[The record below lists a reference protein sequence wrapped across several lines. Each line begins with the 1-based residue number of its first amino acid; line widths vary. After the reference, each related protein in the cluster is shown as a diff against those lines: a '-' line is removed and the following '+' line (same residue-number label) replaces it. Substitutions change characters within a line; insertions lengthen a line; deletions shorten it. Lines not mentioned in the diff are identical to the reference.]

1 MRVRFF
7 VRRESMKKM
16 IINKEA
22 LSDYKTLSLALENCD
37 VYEIPVEDILDIY
50 CIAEPTEEERNEYQ
64 TKGGFIKIA
73 ASASQTIECTI
84 SSNHEIGT
92 EFDHRLKERLE
103 MCGGCADMTSFSL
116 RDSKKSDIDIYV
128 PYNPLEDI
136 NHGGEIELSNC
147 PSFEIDNDGNII
159 IAFGERSKQPKRKDN
174 NYAELIDGW
183 EEAFGDFEPK
193 VLKVEAEL
201 LSTFGDTQTNFSFSF
216 KVRNKNSKKDFA
228 ELVFIDCKNVSIE
241 MRFTKKRNYGIV
253 MSKMADGYI
262 YVGIAGLGIDF
273 TCSSV
278 QEYNYYC
285 SQDEV

>member
-1 MRVRFF
+1 MLVD
-7 VRRESMKKM
+7 
-16 IINKEA
+16 KE
-22 LSDYKTLSLALENCD
+22 LLKYYKSLLVGLENCD
-37 VYEIPVEDILDIY
+37 VYEIAVDDILDIY
-50 CIAEPTEEERNEYQ
+50 CEAKPIGKNKNEYFAND
-64 TKGGFIKIA
+64 GFIKIA

-84 SSNHEIGT
+84 SRKHEIGT

-136 NHGGEIELSNC
+136 KHGGEIELSNC
-147 PSFEIDNDGNII
+147 PSFEIDNDGNMI

-183 EEAFGDFEPK
+183 KDAFGDFEPK
-193 VLKVEAEL
+193 VLKVKAEL
-201 LSTFGDTQTNFSFSF
+201 LSTFGDTQTDFSFYF
-216 KVRNKNSKKDFA
+216 KVLNKNSKKDFA

-241 MRFTKKRNYGIV
+241 MCFTKERNYEIV
-253 MSKMADGYI
+253 MSKMADGHI
-262 YVGIAGLGIDF
+262 YVGIDGLGIDF

-278 QEYNYYC
+278 QEYNYYR
-285 SQDEV
+285 SHDEV

>member
-1 MRVRFF
+1 MLVD
-7 VRRESMKKM
+7 
-16 IINKEA
+16 KE
-22 LSDYKTLSLALENCD
+22 LLRYYKTLLVVLENCD
-37 VYEIPVEDILDIY
+37 VYEIAVDDILDIY
-50 CIAEPTEEERNEYQ
+50 CVAKPIGKKKNEYS
-64 TKGGFIKIA
+64 TNDGFIKIA

-84 SSNHEIGT
+84 SSNQEIGT

-147 PSFEIDNDGNII
+147 PSFEIDNDGNMI
-159 IAFGERSKQPKRKDN
+159 IAFGEHSKQPKRKDN

-183 EEAFGDFEPK
+183 EEVFGDFEPK
-193 VLKVEAEL
+193 VLKVKAGL

-216 KVRNKNSKKDFA
+216 KVLNKNSKKDIA
-228 ELVFIDCKNVSIE
+228 NLVFIDCKNVSIE
-241 MRFTKKRNYGIV
+241 MCFTKKRNYEIV
-253 MSKMADGYI
+253 MSKMADGNI
-262 YVGIAGLGIDF
+262 YVGIDGLGIDF

>member
-1 MRVRFF
+1 ML
-7 VRRESMKKM
+7 
-16 IINKEA
+16 IDKE
-22 LSDYKTLSLALENCD
+22 LLRYYKTLLVVLENCD
-37 VYEIPVEDILDIY
+37 VYEIAVDDILDIY
-50 CIAEPTEEERNEYQ
+50 CEAKPIGEKKNEYS
-64 TKGGFIKIA
+64 TNDGFIKIA
-73 ASASQTIECTI
+73 ACASQTIECTI
-84 SSNHEIGT
+84 SRNHEIGT
-92 EFDHRLKERLE
+92 EWDQRLKERLE

-147 PSFEIDNDGNII
+147 PSFEIDNDGNMI

-183 EEAFGDFEPK
+183 KEAFGDFEPK
-193 VLKVEAEL
+193 DLKVKAEL
-201 LSTFGDTQTNFSFSF
+201 LSTFGDTQTNFSFYF
-216 KVRNKNSKKDFA
+216 KIRNKNSKKDFA

-241 MRFTKKRNYGIV
+241 MCFSKERNYEIV

-262 YVGIAGLGIDF
+262 YVGIDGLGIDF

>member
-1 MRVRFF
+1 MLVD
-7 VRRESMKKM
+7 
-16 IINKEA
+16 KE
-22 LSDYKTLSLALENCD
+22 LLKHYKSLLVVLENCD
-37 VYEIPVEDILDIY
+37 VYEIAVEDILDIY
-50 CIAEPTEEERNEYQ
+50 CEAKPIGKMKNAYSTND
-64 TKGGFIKIA
+64 GFIKIA

-84 SSNHEIGT
+84 SSNHQIGA
-92 EFDHRLKERLE
+92 EWDRRLKERLE
-103 MCGGCADMTSFSL
+103 ICGGGADMTSFSL
-116 RDSKKSDIDIYV
+116 RDSKKRDIDIYV

-136 NHGGEIELSNC
+136 NRGGEIELSNC
-147 PSFEIDNDGNII
+147 PSFEIDNDGNMI

-183 EEAFGDFEPK
+183 KEAFGDFEPK
-193 VLKVEAEL
+193 VLRVKAER
-201 LSTFGDTQTNFSFSF
+201 LSTFGDTQTNFSFYF
-216 KVRNKNSKKDFA
+216 KVLNKNSKKDFA

-241 MRFTKKRNYGIV
+241 MCFTKERNYEIV

-262 YVGIAGLGIDF
+262 YVGIDGLGIDF

>member
-1 MRVRFF
+1 MLVD
-7 VRRESMKKM
+7 
-16 IINKEA
+16 KE
-22 LSDYKTLSLALENCD
+22 LLKYYKTLLVVLENCD
-37 VYEIPVEDILDIY
+37 VYEIAVDDILDIY
-50 CIAEPTEEERNEYQ
+50 CEAKPIGKKKNEYS
-64 TKGGFIKIA
+64 TNDGFIKIA

-84 SSNHEIGT
+84 SRNHEIGT
-92 EFDHRLKERLE
+92 EWDHRLKERLE

-116 RDSKKSDIDIYV
+116 SDSKKSDIDIYV

-136 NHGGEIELSNC
+136 NYGGEIELSNC
-147 PSFEIDNDGNII
+147 PSFEIDNDGNMI

-183 EEAFGDFEPK
+183 KEAFGDFEPK
-193 VLKVEAEL
+193 VLKVKAER
-201 LSTFGDTQTNFSFSF
+201 LSSFGDTQKNLSFYF

-228 ELVFIDCKNVSIE
+228 ELVFIDCKNVSAE
-241 MRFTKKRNYGIV
+241 MCFTKARNYEIV

-262 YVGIAGLGIDF
+262 YVGIDGLGIDF